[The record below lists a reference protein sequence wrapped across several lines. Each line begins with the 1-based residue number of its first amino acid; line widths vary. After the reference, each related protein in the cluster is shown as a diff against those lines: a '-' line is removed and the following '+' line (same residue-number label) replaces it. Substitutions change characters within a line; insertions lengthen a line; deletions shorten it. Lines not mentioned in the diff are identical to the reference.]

1 MRRIPQ
7 ILIGA
12 SASGGGK
19 TTFTTGLLRLL
30 RDRGL
35 TVQPYK
41 CGPDYI
47 DTKYHEMASGRVSVN
62 LDSWLASE
70 GHLKQIYAKY
80 ASDADVCVTEGVMG
94 LFDGFEGMRGSSAS
108 IAALLGI
115 PVVLM
120 VDARSTAYTVA
131 AILYGFKHFYPAIR
145 IAGAVFNQVA
155 SERHFSFL
163 CQACEDVGVECFGY
177 LPRLK
182 ELEVPSRH
190 LGLTLDA
197 TYRFDEF
204 AGKVAAS
211 IGQSVD
217 VDRLLRSCSSS
228 MVSVSE
234 RQKVG
239 SMAVLPS
246 VEEGQKVEA
255 IASASVWE
263 QSKSGSMAVPSV
275 AKQSNSETISATSVV
290 ERQKV
295 GNMTVPSVGEQSKSE
310 TIALASVEEQ
320 PKAGSMAVLPS
331 VGKQSNLETIPSAS
345 VAEVPNEKAR
355 CSKAGRMRIAVARD
369 AAFNFIY
376 RENLARLEE
385 WGTVTFFSPMAD
397 EALPEA
403 DFVYLPGGYPE
414 FFLESLANNE
424 SLKSGLRAYV
434 EAGGRMLAEC
444 GGMMYLCD
452 SIRGMDGKDYP
463 MVGLLHQQAT
473 MEHMKLRLGYRTIR
487 AGGQIWKGH
496 EFHYSSVSPG
506 QPPASIAVATD
517 ARGNTVDTPLY
528 RYKNLIAGYTHLY
541 WGESDLMKLWEV

>member
-70 GHLKQIYAKY
+70 EHLKQIYAKY

-204 AGKVAAS
+204 AGKVAAA

-217 VDRLLRSCSSS
+217 VDRLLRSCSSFAD
-228 MVSVSE
+228 SVTE
-234 RQKVG
+234 RLKAETI
-239 SMAVLPS
+239 SSTS

-263 QSKSGSMAVPSV
+263 QSKSGSMAVPLWRNNQIRKLS
-275 AKQSNSETISATSVV
+275 QRLLWWN
-290 ERQKV
+290 
-295 GNMTVPSVGEQSKSE
+295 
-310 TIALASVEEQ
+310 
-320 PKAGSMAVLPS
+320 
-331 VGKQSNLETIPSAS
+331 GK
-345 VAEVPNEKAR
+345 R
-355 CSKAGRMRIAVARD
+355 
-369 AAFNFIY
+369 
-376 RENLARLEE
+376 
-385 WGTVTFFSPMAD
+385 
-397 EALPEA
+397 
-403 DFVYLPGGYPE
+403 
-414 FFLESLANNE
+414 
-424 SLKSGLRAYV
+424 
-434 EAGGRMLAEC
+434 
-444 GGMMYLCD
+444 
-452 SIRGMDGKDYP
+452 
-463 MVGLLHQQAT
+463 
-473 MEHMKLRLGYRTIR
+473 
-487 AGGQIWKGH
+487 
-496 EFHYSSVSPG
+496 
-506 QPPASIAVATD
+506 
-517 ARGNTVDTPLY
+517 
-528 RYKNLIAGYTHLY
+528 
-541 WGESDLMKLWEV
+541 WEV

>member
-70 GHLKQIYAKY
+70 EHLKQIYAKY

-115 PVVLM
+115 PVVLV

-204 AGKVAAS
+204 AGKVAAA

-217 VDRLLRSCSSS
+217 VDRLLRSCSSF
-228 MVSVSE
+228 VASVEE
-234 RQKVG
+234 RQK
-239 SMAVLPS
+239 A
-246 VEEGQKVEA
+246 
-255 IASASVWE
+255 
-263 QSKSGSMAVPSV
+263 GSMAVPSV
-275 AKQSNSETISATSVV
+275 
-290 ERQKV
+290 
-295 GNMTVPSVGEQSKSE
+295 GEQSNLE
-310 TIALASVEEQ
+310 TIALASVEEQQKTGSMAVPSVVEQ

-331 VGKQSNLETIPSAS
+331 VGEQSKSETIASAS
-345 VAEVPNEKAR
+345 VKEVPNEEAR
-355 CSKAGRMRIAVARD
+355 CPKAGRMRIAVARD

-434 EAGGRMLAEC
+434 EAGGHMLAEC

-473 MEHMKLRLGYRTIR
+473 MEDMKLRLGYRTIR

-528 RYKNLIAGYTHLY
+528 RYKNLIAGYAHLY

>member
-115 PVVLM
+115 PVVLV

-145 IAGAVFNQVA
+145 IVGAVFNQVA

-204 AGKVAAS
+204 AGKVAAA

-217 VDRLLRSCSSS
+217 VDRLLRSCSSFAT
-228 MVSVSE
+228 SVSE
-234 RQKVG
+234 RPKAETI
-239 SMAVLPS
+239 SSTS

-255 IASASVWE
+255 IASASVE
-263 QSKSGSMAVPSV
+263 
-275 AKQSNSETISATSVV
+275 
-290 ERQKV
+290 
-295 GNMTVPSVGEQSKSE
+295 EQSKSE
-310 TIALASVEEQ
+310 TIAAPSVAKQPKAGTIAASSVSERLKSKTISASSVVEQ
-320 PKAGSMAVLPS
+320 LKAGSMAVLPS
-331 VGKQSNLETIPSAS
+331 VGEQSNLETISSTS
-345 VAEVPNEKAR
+345 VAEVPNEEAR
-355 CSKAGRMRIAVARD
+355 CPKAGRMRIAVARD

-424 SLKSGLRAYV
+424 SLKRGLRAYV

-473 MEHMKLRLGYRTIR
+473 MEDMKLRLGYRTIR

>member
-70 GHLKQIYAKY
+70 EHLKQIYAKY

-204 AGKVAAS
+204 AGKVAAA

-217 VDRLLRSCSSS
+217 VDRLLRSCSSF
-228 MVSVSE
+228 
-234 RQKVG
+234 
-239 SMAVLPS
+239 A
-246 VEEGQKVEA
+246 A
-255 IASASVWE
+255 
-263 QSKSGSMAVPSV
+263 
-275 AKQSNSETISATSVV
+275 SVV

-295 GNMTVPSVGEQSKSE
+295 E
-310 TIALASVEEQ
+310 TIS
-320 PKAGSMAVLPS
+320 
-331 VGKQSNLETIPSAS
+331 
-345 VAEVPNEKAR
+345 
-355 CSKAGRMRIAVARD
+355 
-369 AAFNFIY
+369 
-376 RENLARLEE
+376 
-385 WGTVTFFSPMAD
+385 
-397 EALPEA
+397 
-403 DFVYLPGGYPE
+403 
-414 FFLESLANNE
+414 
-424 SLKSGLRAYV
+424 
-434 EAGGRMLAEC
+434 
-444 GGMMYLCD
+444 
-452 SIRGMDGKDYP
+452 
-463 MVGLLHQQAT
+463 
-473 MEHMKLRLGYRTIR
+473 
-487 AGGQIWKGH
+487 
-496 EFHYSSVSPG
+496 
-506 QPPASIAVATD
+506 
-517 ARGNTVDTPLY
+517 
-528 RYKNLIAGYTHLY
+528 
-541 WGESDLMKLWEV
+541 

>member
-70 GHLKQIYAKY
+70 EHLKQIYAKY

-204 AGKVAAS
+204 AGKVAAA

-217 VDRLLRSCSSS
+217 VDRLLRSCSSFAA
-228 MVSVSE
+228 SVVE
-234 RQKVG
+234 RQKVETI
-239 SMAVLPS
+239 SSTS

-255 IASASVWE
+255 IASASV
-263 QSKSGSMAVPSV
+263 
-275 AKQSNSETISATSVV
+275 
-290 ERQKV
+290 
-295 GNMTVPSVGEQSKSE
+295 GEQSKSE
-310 TIALASVEEQ
+310 TITLASVEERL
-320 PKAGSMAVLPS
+320 KA
-331 VGKQSNLETIPSAS
+331 ETISSTSVEEGQKVEAIASAS
-345 VAEVPNEKAR
+345 VAEVPNEEVR
-355 CSKAGRMRIAVARD
+355 CPKAGRMRIAVARD

-397 EALPEA
+397 EASPEA

-414 FFLESLANNE
+414 FFLESLVNNE
-424 SLKSGLRAYV
+424 SLKRGLRAYV

-473 MEHMKLRLGYRTIR
+473 MEDMKLRLGYRTIR

>member
-115 PVVLM
+115 PVVLV

-204 AGKVAAS
+204 AGKVAAA

-217 VDRLLRSCSSS
+217 VDRLLRSCSSFAT
-228 MVSVSE
+228 SVEE
-234 RQKVG
+234 RQK
-239 SMAVLPS
+239 A
-246 VEEGQKVEA
+246 ET
-255 IASASVWE
+255 IASASVTELPKVETILAASVSE
-263 QSKSGSMAVPSV
+263 QAKTESIASASV
-275 AKQSNSETISATSVV
+275 AKQPKAEIIASASVV
-290 ERQKV
+290 KQPKA
-295 GNMTVPSVGEQSKSE
+295 G
-310 TIALASVEEQ
+310 TIAASSVTEQ

-331 VGKQSNLETIPSAS
+331 VGEQSNLETIPSAS

>member
-70 GHLKQIYAKY
+70 EHLKQIYAKY

-115 PVVLM
+115 PVVLV

-204 AGKVAAS
+204 AGKVAAA

-217 VDRLLRSCSSS
+217 VDRLLRSCSSFAA
-228 MVSVSE
+228 SVSE
-234 RQKVG
+234 RPKAETIASASVTELPKVG

-246 VEEGQKVEA
+246 V
-255 IASASVWE
+255 
-263 QSKSGSMAVPSV
+263 
-275 AKQSNSETISATSVV
+275 
-290 ERQKV
+290 
-295 GNMTVPSVGEQSKSE
+295 GE
-310 TIALASVEEQ
+310 
-320 PKAGSMAVLPS
+320 
-331 VGKQSNLETIPSAS
+331 QSNLETIAS
-345 VAEVPNEKAR
+345 TSVEEVPNEEAR
-355 CSKAGRMRIAVARD
+355 CPKAGRMRIAVARD

-434 EAGGRMLAEC
+434 EAGGHMLAEC

-473 MEHMKLRLGYRTIR
+473 MEDMKLRLGYRTIR

-541 WGESDLMKLWEV
+541 WGGSDLMKLWEV

>member
-70 GHLKQIYAKY
+70 EHLKQIYAKY

-190 LGLTLDA
+190 LGLTLDT

-204 AGKVAAS
+204 AGKVAAA

-217 VDRLLRSCSSS
+217 VDRLLRSCSSFAA
-228 MVSVSE
+228 SVVE
-234 RQKVG
+234 RQKVETI
-239 SMAVLPS
+239 SSTS

-255 IASASVWE
+255 IASASV
-263 QSKSGSMAVPSV
+263 
-275 AKQSNSETISATSVV
+275 
-290 ERQKV
+290 
-295 GNMTVPSVGEQSKSE
+295 GEQSKSE
-310 TIALASVEEQ
+310 TITLASVEERL
-320 PKAGSMAVLPS
+320 KA
-331 VGKQSNLETIPSAS
+331 ETISSTSVEEGQKVEAIASAS
-345 VAEVPNEKAR
+345 VAEVPNEEVR
-355 CSKAGRMRIAVARD
+355 CPKAGRMRIAVARD

-397 EALPEA
+397 EASPEA

-414 FFLESLANNE
+414 FFLESLVNNE
-424 SLKSGLRAYV
+424 SLKRGLRAYV

-473 MEHMKLRLGYRTIR
+473 MEDMKLRLGYRTIR

>member
-70 GHLKQIYAKY
+70 EHLKQIYAKY

-115 PVVLM
+115 PVVLV

-204 AGKVAAS
+204 AGKVAAA

-217 VDRLLRSCSSS
+217 VDRLLRSCSSF
-228 MVSVSE
+228 
-234 RQKVG
+234 
-239 SMAVLPS
+239 
-246 VEEGQKVEA
+246 
-255 IASASVWE
+255 
-263 QSKSGSMAVPSV
+263 
-275 AKQSNSETISATSVV
+275 ATSVV
-290 ERQKV
+290 ERQKAEIISS
-295 GNMTVPSVGEQSKSE
+295 T
-310 TIALASVEEQ
+310 SVE
-320 PKAGSMAVLPS
+320 
-331 VGKQSNLETIPSAS
+331 
-345 VAEVPNEKAR
+345 EVPNEEAR
-355 CSKAGRMRIAVARD
+355 CPKAGRMRIAVARD

-434 EAGGRMLAEC
+434 EAGGHMLAEC

-473 MEHMKLRLGYRTIR
+473 MENMKLRLGYRTIR

>member
-204 AGKVAAS
+204 AGKVAAA

-217 VDRLLRSCSSS
+217 VDRLLRSCSSF
-228 MVSVSE
+228 
-234 RQKVG
+234 
-239 SMAVLPS
+239 A
-246 VEEGQKVEA
+246 A
-255 IASASVWE
+255 
-263 QSKSGSMAVPSV
+263 
-275 AKQSNSETISATSVV
+275 SVV

-295 GNMTVPSVGEQSKSE
+295 E
-310 TIALASVEEQ
+310 TITLASVVEQ

-331 VGKQSNLETIPSAS
+331 VGEQSNLETIASAS
-345 VAEVPNEKAR
+345 VEEVPNEEAR

-376 RENLARLEE
+376 RENLARMEE

-397 EALPEA
+397 EASPEA

-424 SLKSGLRAYV
+424 SLKRGLRAYV

-473 MEHMKLRLGYRTIR
+473 MEDMKLRLGYRTIR

>member
-1 MRRIPQ
+1 MRRISQ

-70 GHLKQIYAKY
+70 EHLKQIYAKY

-204 AGKVAAS
+204 AGKVAAA

-217 VDRLLRSCSSS
+217 VDRLLRSCSSFAA
-228 MVSVSE
+228 SVVE
-234 RQKVG
+234 RQKVETI
-239 SMAVLPS
+239 SSTS

-255 IASASVWE
+255 IASASVE
-263 QSKSGSMAVPSV
+263 
-275 AKQSNSETISATSVV
+275 
-290 ERQKV
+290 
-295 GNMTVPSVGEQSKSE
+295 
-310 TIALASVEEQ
+310 
-320 PKAGSMAVLPS
+320 
-331 VGKQSNLETIPSAS
+331 
-345 VAEVPNEKAR
+345 EVPDEEAR
-355 CSKAGRMRIAVARD
+355 CPKAGRMRIAVARD

-397 EALPEA
+397 EASPEA

-424 SLKSGLRAYV
+424 SLKRGLRAYV

-473 MEHMKLRLGYRTIR
+473 MEDMKLRLGYRTIR

>member
-204 AGKVAAS
+204 AGKVAAA

-217 VDRLLRSCSSS
+217 VDRLLRSCSSFAT
-228 MVSVSE
+228 SVEE
-234 RQKVG
+234 RQK
-239 SMAVLPS
+239 A
-246 VEEGQKVEA
+246 
-255 IASASVWE
+255 
-263 QSKSGSMAVPSV
+263 GSMAVPSV
-275 AKQSNSETISATSVV
+275 
-290 ERQKV
+290 
-295 GNMTVPSVGEQSKSE
+295 GEQSNLE

-320 PKAGSMAVLPS
+320 SKAETILATSVSEQAKAEIIASASVAKQPKAGTIAASS
-331 VGKQSNLETIPSAS
+331 VSERPKAETISAASVVERQNLETIASAS
-345 VAEVPNEKAR
+345 VKEVPNEEAR
-355 CSKAGRMRIAVARD
+355 CPKAGRMRIAVARD

-424 SLKSGLRAYV
+424 SLKRGLRAYV

-473 MEHMKLRLGYRTIR
+473 MEDMKLRLGYRTIR

-541 WGESDLMKLWEV
+541 WGGSDLMKLWEV

>member
-70 GHLKQIYAKY
+70 EHLKQIYAKY

-211 IGQSVD
+211 IRQSVD
-217 VDRLLRSCSSS
+217 VDRLLRSCSSFAT
-228 MVSVSE
+228 SVEE
-234 RQKVG
+234 RQK
-239 SMAVLPS
+239 A
-246 VEEGQKVEA
+246 
-255 IASASVWE
+255 
-263 QSKSGSMAVPSV
+263 GSMAVPSV
-275 AKQSNSETISATSVV
+275 
-290 ERQKV
+290 
-295 GNMTVPSVGEQSKSE
+295 GEQSNLE

-320 PKAGSMAVLPS
+320 SKAETILATSVSEQAKAEIIASASVAKQPKAGTIAASS
-331 VGKQSNLETIPSAS
+331 VSERPKAETISAASVVERQNLETIASAS
-345 VAEVPNEKAR
+345 VQEVPNEEVR
-355 CSKAGRMRIAVARD
+355 CPKAGRMRIAVARD

-424 SLKSGLRAYV
+424 SLKRGLRAYV

-473 MEHMKLRLGYRTIR
+473 MEDMKLRLGYRTIR

>member
-70 GHLKQIYAKY
+70 EHLKQIYAKY

-115 PVVLM
+115 PVVLV

-204 AGKVAAS
+204 AGKVAAA

-217 VDRLLRSCSSS
+217 VDRLLRSCSSFAA
-228 MVSVSE
+228 SVSE
-234 RQKVG
+234 RPKAETIASASVTELPKVG

-246 VEEGQKVEA
+246 V
-255 IASASVWE
+255 
-263 QSKSGSMAVPSV
+263 
-275 AKQSNSETISATSVV
+275 
-290 ERQKV
+290 
-295 GNMTVPSVGEQSKSE
+295 GE
-310 TIALASVEEQ
+310 
-320 PKAGSMAVLPS
+320 
-331 VGKQSNLETIPSAS
+331 QSNLETIAS
-345 VAEVPNEKAR
+345 TSVEEVPNEEAR
-355 CSKAGRMRIAVARD
+355 CPKAGRMRIAVARD

-424 SLKSGLRAYV
+424 SLKRGLRAYV

-473 MEHMKLRLGYRTIR
+473 MEDMKLRLGYRTIR

>member
-70 GHLKQIYAKY
+70 EHLKQIYAKY

-204 AGKVAAS
+204 AGKVAAA

-217 VDRLLRSCSSS
+217 VDRLLRSCSSFAA
-228 MVSVSE
+228 SVSE
-234 RQKVG
+234 RLK
-239 SMAVLPS
+239 
-246 VEEGQKVEA
+246 
-255 IASASVWE
+255 
-263 QSKSGSMAVPSV
+263 SK
-275 AKQSNSETISATSVV
+275 TISASSVV
-290 ERQKV
+290 
-295 GNMTVPSVGEQSKSE
+295 
-310 TIALASVEEQ
+310 EQ

-331 VGKQSNLETIPSAS
+331 VGEQSKSETISSTS
-345 VAEVPNEKAR
+345 VEEVPNEEAR
-355 CSKAGRMRIAVARD
+355 CPKAGRMRIAVARD

-397 EALPEA
+397 EASPEA

-424 SLKSGLRAYV
+424 SLKRGLRAYV

-473 MEHMKLRLGYRTIR
+473 MENMKLRLGYRTIR

>member
-62 LDSWLASE
+62 LDNWLASE
-70 GHLKQIYAKY
+70 EHLKQIYAKY

-211 IGQSVD
+211 IRQSVD

-228 MVSVSE
+228 MASVVE
-234 RQKVG
+234 RQKAETI
-239 SMAVLPS
+239 SSTS

-255 IASASVWE
+255 IASASVGE
-263 QSKSGSMAVPSV
+263 QSKAGSMAVPSV

-295 GNMTVPSVGEQSKSE
+295 GSMTVPSVGEQSKSE

-320 PKAGSMAVLPS
+320 LKAGSMAVLPS
-331 VGKQSNLETIPSAS
+331 VGELSNLETIASAS
-345 VAEVPNEKAR
+345 VKEVPNEEAR
-355 CSKAGRMRIAVARD
+355 CPKAGRMRIAVARD

-424 SLKSGLRAYV
+424 SLKRGLRAYV

-473 MEHMKLRLGYRTIR
+473 MEDMKLRLGYRTIR

-541 WGESDLMKLWEV
+541 WGGSDLMKLWEV

>member
-204 AGKVAAS
+204 AGKVAAA

-217 VDRLLRSCSSS
+217 VDRLLRSCSSFAA
-228 MVSVSE
+228 SVVE
-234 RQKVG
+234 RQKVETI
-239 SMAVLPS
+239 SSTS

-255 IASASVWE
+255 IASASVE
-263 QSKSGSMAVPSV
+263 
-275 AKQSNSETISATSVV
+275 
-290 ERQKV
+290 
-295 GNMTVPSVGEQSKSE
+295 
-310 TIALASVEEQ
+310 
-320 PKAGSMAVLPS
+320 
-331 VGKQSNLETIPSAS
+331 
-345 VAEVPNEKAR
+345 EVPDEEAR
-355 CSKAGRMRIAVARD
+355 CPKAGRMRIAVARD

-424 SLKSGLRAYV
+424 SLKRGLRAYV

-473 MEHMKLRLGYRTIR
+473 MEDMKLRLGYRTIR

-541 WGESDLMKLWEV
+541 WGGSDLMKLWEV

>member
-204 AGKVAAS
+204 AGKVAAA

-217 VDRLLRSCSSS
+217 VDRMLRSCSSFAA
-228 MVSVSE
+228 SVVE
-234 RQKVG
+234 RQKVETI
-239 SMAVLPS
+239 SSTS

-255 IASASVWE
+255 IASASV
-263 QSKSGSMAVPSV
+263 
-275 AKQSNSETISATSVV
+275 
-290 ERQKV
+290 
-295 GNMTVPSVGEQSKSE
+295 GEQSKSE
-310 TIALASVEEQ
+310 TITLASVEERL
-320 PKAGSMAVLPS
+320 KA
-331 VGKQSNLETIPSAS
+331 ETISSTSVEEGQKVEAIASAS
-345 VAEVPNEKAR
+345 VAEVPNEEAR
-355 CSKAGRMRIAVARD
+355 CPKAGRMRIAVARD

-397 EALPEA
+397 EASPEA

-424 SLKSGLRAYV
+424 SLKRGLRAYV

-473 MEHMKLRLGYRTIR
+473 MEDMKLRLGYRTIR

>member
-70 GHLKQIYAKY
+70 EHLKQIYAKY

-211 IGQSVD
+211 IRQSVD
-217 VDRLLRSCSSS
+217 VDRLLRSCSSF
-228 MVSVSE
+228 
-234 RQKVG
+234 
-239 SMAVLPS
+239 ATS
-246 VEEGQKVEA
+246 VEE
-255 IASASVWE
+255 
-263 QSKSGSMAVPSV
+263 
-275 AKQSNSETISATSVV
+275 
-290 ERQKV
+290 RQ
-295 GNMTVPSVGEQSKSE
+295 
-310 TIALASVEEQ
+310 
-320 PKAGSMAVLPS
+320 KAGSMAVLPS
-331 VGKQSNLETIPSAS
+331 VGEQSNLETISSTS
-345 VAEVPNEKAR
+345 VAEVPNEEAR
-355 CSKAGRMRIAVARD
+355 CPKAGRMRIAVARD

-376 RENLARLEE
+376 RENLARLEK

-397 EALPEA
+397 EASPEA

-424 SLKSGLRAYV
+424 SLKRGLRAYV
-434 EAGGRMLAEC
+434 ESGGRMLAEC

-473 MEHMKLRLGYRTIR
+473 MEDMKLRLGYRTIR

>member
-204 AGKVAAS
+204 AGKVAAA

-217 VDRLLRSCSSS
+217 VDRMLRSCSSFAA
-228 MVSVSE
+228 SVVE
-234 RQKVG
+234 RQKVETI
-239 SMAVLPS
+239 SSTS

-255 IASASVWE
+255 IASASV
-263 QSKSGSMAVPSV
+263 
-275 AKQSNSETISATSVV
+275 
-290 ERQKV
+290 
-295 GNMTVPSVGEQSKSE
+295 
-310 TIALASVEEQ
+310 
-320 PKAGSMAVLPS
+320 
-331 VGKQSNLETIPSAS
+331 
-345 VAEVPNEKAR
+345 AEVPNEEVR
-355 CSKAGRMRIAVARD
+355 CPKAGRMRIAVARD

-397 EALPEA
+397 EASPEA

-414 FFLESLANNE
+414 FFLESLVNNE
-424 SLKSGLRAYV
+424 SLKRGLRAYV

-473 MEHMKLRLGYRTIR
+473 MEDMKLRLGYRTIR

>member
-19 TTFTTGLLRLL
+19 TIFTTGLLRLL

-70 GHLKQIYAKY
+70 EHLKQIYAKY

-211 IGQSVD
+211 IRQSVD

-228 MVSVSE
+228 M
-234 RQKVG
+234 
-239 SMAVLPS
+239 A
-246 VEEGQKVEA
+246 
-255 IASASVWE
+255 
-263 QSKSGSMAVPSV
+263 
-275 AKQSNSETISATSVV
+275 SVV
-290 ERQKV
+290 ERQKA
-295 GNMTVPSVGEQSKSE
+295 E
-310 TIALASVEEQ
+310 TISSTSVE
-320 PKAGSMAVLPS
+320 
-331 VGKQSNLETIPSAS
+331 
-345 VAEVPNEKAR
+345 EVPNEEAR
-355 CSKAGRMRIAVARD
+355 CPKAGRMRIAVARD

-424 SLKSGLRAYV
+424 SLKRGLRAYV

-473 MEHMKLRLGYRTIR
+473 MEDMKLRLGYRTIR